1 MQLPEGGLPKGYEGC
16 TTIKEIAKRKKILES
31 QPSRTST
38 TSTFTGQSWK
48 PPKTSPT
55 GSRQFSTLR
64 TVWTKSKE
72 SKFDEQ
78 EPAQDSQPEE
88 WTKLEAEMLEA
99 KRQYDPMRS
108 ALKSAQNLES
118 GSQEVTENDVHGAR
132 LRLRRAKHAWR
143 MVSDPAYEAQQIAKD
158 THAAEAA
165 QAAQPPHT
173 TAITAAELAAS
184 TNNTSNVEKESLQ
197 QDVVANSWDVA
208 VMFPRAAHDQA
219 RGVQPLLRQTALS
232 HLTRPA
238 LLLFANNAVSKPYAH

>member
-16 TTIKEIAKRKKILES
+16 TTIKEIAKRKKTLES

-99 KRQYDPMRS
+99 KRQYDQMRY

-118 GSQEVTENDVHGAR
+118 GSQEVTENDLSSDSAHTN
-132 LRLRRAKHAWR
+132 RA
-143 MVSDPAYEAQQIAKD
+143 
-158 THAAEAA
+158 HAAEAA

>member
-16 TTIKEIAKRKKILES
+16 TTIKEIAKRKKTLES

-99 KRQYDPMRS
+99 KRQYDQMRS

-118 GSQEVTENDVHGAR
+118 GFQEVTENDVHGAR

-143 MVSDPAYEAQQIAKD
+143 MVSDPAYEAQQVAKD
-158 THAAEAA
+158 TYSATASSVSATGGSAFSAIVSASVAPIQQSQSSGQASSAPVLVTRTAGPLIPAAAILSTPFPTA
-165 QAAQPPHT
+165 RT
-173 TAITAAELAAS
+173 TGT
-184 TNNTSNVEKESLQ
+184 
-197 QDVVANSWDVA
+197 
-208 VMFPRAAHDQA
+208 P
-219 RGVQPLLRQTALS
+219 G
-232 HLTRPA
+232 
-238 LLLFANNAVSKPYAH
+238 

>member
-16 TTIKEIAKRKKILES
+16 TTIKEIAKRKKTLES

-99 KRQYDPMRS
+99 KRQYDQMRY

-158 THAAEAA
+158 SSTVGVADVQDLTASGYGGDENPIRPWILTTNRISALNVFSEARTDDY
-165 QAAQPPHT
+165 QKLT
-173 TAITAAELAAS
+173 
-184 TNNTSNVEKESLQ
+184 
-197 QDVVANSWDVA
+197 
-208 VMFPRAAHDQA
+208 R
-219 RGVQPLLRQTALS
+219 TALRFES
-232 HLTRPA
+232 SIQEAR
-238 LLLFANNAVSKPYAH
+238 NSRVSDQKWIAPHSM